1 MALVPTTGVEMTT
14 SAKRVEETHAE
25 PRMTI
30 HVIRYSGSN
39 RITFVCDRFID
50 IMLDTPVAFTCSSFG
65 AARPLSHVSMSP
77 AVTIL
82 ATRLFTIEGLVR
94 NRDGF
99 PSIGRNEVNIYASMA
114 RYGSDIERDVIG
126 RLADFF
132 SIAVDDITVAIHQST
147 TRSTS

>member
-1 MALVPTTGVEMTT
+1 MTT

-30 HVIRYSGSN
+30 NVIRYSDSN
-39 RITFVCDRFID
+39 RITFVCDQFID
-50 IMLDTPVAFTCSSFG
+50 ITLDTPVAFTCSPFG
-65 AARPLSHVSMSP
+65 TARPVPRVPMST
-77 AVTIL
+77 AVTKL
-82 ATRLFTIEGLVR
+82 AAQLFTIEGLVR

-114 RYGSDIERDVIG
+114 RYGSDIERDVIA

-132 SIAVDDITVAIHQST
+132 SIAVDDIAVAIHQST